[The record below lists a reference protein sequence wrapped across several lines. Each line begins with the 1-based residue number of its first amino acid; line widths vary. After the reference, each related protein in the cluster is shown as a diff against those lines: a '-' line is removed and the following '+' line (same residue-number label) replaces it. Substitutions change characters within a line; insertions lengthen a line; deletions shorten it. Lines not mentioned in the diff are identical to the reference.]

1 MIDHETFTWFA
12 AIDWGTEKH
21 QACVVDV
28 RGGIAG
34 ERAFSHDGA
43 GLALLCDWILSIAGN
58 ATIVAVAVE
67 VPHGPV
73 VDALL
78 DRGLAVYAINPKQLD
93 RLRDRFSVSGAKD
106 DRRDAHVAADGLRTD
121 RHLFRRLQI
130 ADPRLIQLREWS
142 RLAEELQQER
152 VRLSNR
158 LYSQLWRYYPQ
169 MLGLSD
175 DLAAGWFLDL
185 WTMAPTPAKAMHLR
199 KTSVAQ
205 LLKRNRIRRIDAE
218 TVLRALREPAI
229 NVADGVA
236 EAATIHIRSLITRLR
251 VVGRELHDAMRKLD
265 ELCACLDEP
274 SPTAAEH
281 GGSGRHDVKILKS
294 MPGIGKIVLAILLA
308 EASGPLSRRDY
319 QALRTLSG
327 VAPVTKQSGK
337 SRMVVRRYAAH
348 VRLRDAVYH
357 WARVAIQHDPTS
369 RSRYV
374 ALRQRGHSHGR
385 AIRGVADRLLAL
397 ACTLLQRQTVFDRD
411 FSRTEELTAVP

>member
-1 MIDHETFTWFA
+1 
-12 AIDWGTEKH
+12 
-21 QACVVDV
+21 
-28 RGGIAG
+28 
-34 ERAFSHDGA
+34 
-43 GLALLCDWILSIAGN
+43 
-58 ATIVAVAVE
+58 
-67 VPHGPV
+67 
-73 VDALL
+73 
-78 DRGLAVYAINPKQLD
+78 
-93 RLRDRFSVSGAKD
+93 
-106 DRRDAHVAADGLRTD
+106 
-121 RHLFRRLQI
+121 
-130 ADPRLIQLREWS
+130 
-142 RLAEELQQER
+142 
-152 VRLSNR
+152 
-158 LYSQLWRYYPQ
+158 

-175 DLAAGWFLDL
+175 DLAAGWLLDL

-236 EAATIHIRSLITRLR
+236 EAATIHIGSLVTRLR
-251 VVGRELHDAMRKLD
+251 VVSRELHDAMRKLD

-274 SPTAAEH
+274 SPTASEH
-281 GGSGRHDVKILKS
+281 GGSGRQDVKILKS
-294 MPGIGKIVLAILLA
+294 MPGIGKIILAILLA

-357 WARVAIQHDPTS
+357 WARVAIQHDPRS
-369 RSRYV
+369 HSRYV
-374 ALRQRGHSHGR
+374 ALRHRGHSHGR

-411 FSRTEELTAVP
+411 FSRGEELTAVP

>member
-1 MIDHETFTWFA
+1 MFA
-12 AIDWGTEKH
+12 AALPENAHSHMTARASHCCAIGSYRLQEMPPLSLSPWRSRMDPSSMLCWTAAWPSTQSIPSSSTVCVIASASLVPRTIGETPTSRPMGCVPIGICFAVCKLLIRASSSCVGGRGLPKSSSRKGCGSAI
-21 QACVVDV
+21 ACTVNS
-28 RGGIAG
+28 GGIIPRCSG
-34 ERAFSHDGA
+34 S
-43 GLALLCDWILSIAGN
+43 
-58 ATIVAVAVE
+58 ATILL
-67 VPHGPV
+67 PV
-73 VDALL
+73 
-78 DRGLAVYAINPKQLD
+78 G
-93 RLRDRFSVSGAKD
+93 FSIFG
-106 DRRDAHVAADGLRTD
+106 
-121 RHLFRRLQI
+121 Q
-130 ADPRLIQLREWS
+130 
-142 RLAEELQQER
+142 
-152 VRLSNR
+152 
-158 LYSQLWRYYPQ
+158 WR
-169 MLGLSD
+169 
-175 DLAAGWFLDL
+175 
-185 WTMAPTPAKAMHLR
+185 PAKAMHLR

-236 EAATIHIRSLITRLR
+236 EAATIHIGSLITRLR
-251 VVGRELHDAMRKLD
+251 VVGRQLHDAVRKLD

-294 MPGIGKIVLAILLA
+294 MPGIGKIILAILLA

-357 WARVAIQHDPTS
+357 WARVAIQHDPRS
-369 RSRYV
+369 HSRYV

-385 AIRGVADRLLAL
+385 AIRGVADRLAL
-397 ACTLLQRQTVFDRD
+397 ACTLLQR
-411 FSRTEELTAVP
+411 